1 MIMERTKL
9 INQAQTDNT
18 HSIHHY
24 SASWQSKTNLKHIE
38 IIRKNNAIFGEKL
51 GRYVNLV
58 FRIFWAISRRIKKV
72 IRRKNDEN

>member
-1 MIMERTKL
+1 MFKR
-9 INQAQTDNT
+9 
-18 HSIHHY
+18 
-24 SASWQSKTNLKHIE
+24 
-38 IIRKNNAIFGEKL
+38 EKL